1 MTASEERAETIR
13 SLLGVAIAAI
23 ATVGAAYIGWNLYK
37 FPEDIARALR
47 AALFLSSWVRDDAR
61 GSRIDPRV
69 AFMPAADVLYLLF
82 SWA

>member
-47 AALFLSSWVRDDAR
+47 AALFLSS
-61 GSRIDPRV
+61 
-69 AFMPAADVLYLLF
+69 
-82 SWA
+82 